1 MVTIDVQIRNVRAKT
16 ASLNIIVYTAV
27 SEQQVKMTLL
37 TLIQYFEV
45 LILMSI
51 VRRKAGISTCHYPL
65 YSTILRQ
72 VFVKV
77 WSLNG
82 PGRGEYILKDHTQD
96 EILNLGR

>member
-51 VRRKAGISTCHYPL
+51 VRRKAGISTCH
-65 YSTILRQ
+65 
-72 VFVKV
+72 
-77 WSLNG
+77 
-82 PGRGEYILKDHTQD
+82 
-96 EILNLGR
+96 